1 MLFYRA
7 LPFGRA
13 CFHVFLD
20 VKGLKTLKYNIGDMD
35 NTAGKREVIMA
46 DWVII
51 VDDDTANL
59 NTAKHALTKHGI
71 EVTTLRS
78 GSALL
83 DFLRE
88 NEAPGL
94 ILLDLLTNGF
104 DTLKKI
110 RKLEKDGRETPV
122 IFLSSDENQ
131 ESEARGLRLGAMD
144 FIRKPFD
151 PDALVRRVMN
161 TLRTQEKIHQ
171 FEKDVIMDQM
181 TGLLNKNTVEERI
194 TIECRRGAGF
204 LCMMD
209 LDSFKLIND
218 LYGHDA
224 GDRALILFSDLLR
237 SNLRAEDICGRIGG
251 DEFVLFMKNMN
262 NEEGLRKFCERI
274 NQQYLRMMEG
284 ELGAPLK
291 IPLGVSIGAAE
302 VPAHGREYD
311 RLFHLADQA
320 LLTVK
325 LTGKHQCAVTGG
337 ARENLQDESGTM
349 NLESVTKIMEERS
362 VSTNA
367 MWMGKEAFI
376 NIYRYMMRYMERY
389 HGVAYRVLFTL
400 TMASGEYNREEQD
413 EIRDRFRGLVQS
425 SLRNSDVMVEVSEDQ
440 IFLLLPGILEDNIH
454 VVTDRMTARWRREG
468 MQQKASITWEAGK
481 VMLGEDEEEE
491 IERGKDRI
499 AVICADNQELGRIG
513 TILEDEG
520 MRVTAISSGL
530 ELPDRLRDEDP
541 DLILMDEEMAET
553 EGFESFREIKR
564 FVWNGREIPVILLT
578 DGKKEALALERG
590 AEETVCRP
598 YAPEILVHRVR
609 RTIELGRLRGVVEEA
624 GRRRG

>member
-1 MLFYRA
+1 
-7 LPFGRA
+7 
-13 CFHVFLD
+13 
-20 VKGLKTLKYNIGDMD
+20 
-35 NTAGKREVIMA
+35 MA

-59 NTAKHALTKHGI
+59 NTAKQALTKHGI

-78 GSALL
+78 DKALL

-131 ESEARGLRLGAMD
+131 ESEARGLRLGAVD

-151 PDALVRRVMN
+151 PEALVTRVLN

-171 FEKDVIMDQM
+171 FEKDVITDQM
-181 TGLLNKNTVEERI
+181 TGLLNKSSVEERI
-194 TIECRRGAGF
+194 TVECRRSAGF
-204 LCMMD
+204 LCMLD

-237 SNLRAEDICGRIGG
+237 STLRADDICGRIGG

-274 NQQYLRMMEG
+274 NQQYVKMMEG
-284 ELGAPLK
+284 ELGSPLK

-325 LTGKHQCAVTGG
+325 LTGKHRCAVTGG

-349 NLESVTKIMEERS
+349 NLEAVTMIMEERS

-400 TMASGEYNREEQD
+400 TMASGDYNREEQE

-454 VVTDRMTARWRREG
+454 VVTDRMTERWRREG

-481 VMLGEDEEEE
+481 VMLGEDEEEA

-499 AVICADNQELGRIG
+499 AVICADDKELGRIG

-530 ELPDRLRDEDP
+530 ELPERLRDEDP

-564 FVWNGREIPVILLT
+564 FVWNGREIPVVILT
-578 DGKKEALALERG
+578 EGKKEALALERG

-598 YAPEILVHRVR
+598 YTPEILVHRVR

>member
-1 MLFYRA
+1 
-7 LPFGRA
+7 
-13 CFHVFLD
+13 
-20 VKGLKTLKYNIGDMD
+20 
-35 NTAGKREVIMA
+35 MA

-88 NEAPGL
+88 NEVPGL

-151 PDALVRRVMN
+151 PDALVSRVMN

-237 SNLRAEDICGRIGG
+237 SNLRTEDICGRIGG
-251 DEFVLFMKNMN
+251 DEFVLFMKHMN

-274 NQQYLRMMEG
+274 NQQYLGMMEG

>member
-1 MLFYRA
+1 
-7 LPFGRA
+7 
-13 CFHVFLD
+13 
-20 VKGLKTLKYNIGDMD
+20 
-35 NTAGKREVIMA
+35 MA

-94 ILLDLLTNGF
+94 ILLDLQTNGF

-110 RKLEKDGRETPV
+110 RKLEKNGRETPV

-151 PDALVRRVMN
+151 PDALVSRVMN